1 MRRINLF
8 NRISSLLP
16 WGNDDVSWSGN
27 GHFQRRIFNSAYF
40 SAEKAEISPFLWR
53 LLQNI
58 PYNAF
63 MRSLFVYAYVAYPFQ
78 KFRYGRGRYGKAEGI
93 YI

>member
-1 MRRINLF
+1 MRRINIF

-16 WGNDDVSWSGN
+16 WGNDDVSGSGN
-27 GHFQRRIFNSAYF
+27 GHFQRHIFNPAYF
-40 SAEKAEISPFLWR
+40 SAKKAEISPFLRR

-58 PYNAF
+58 SYDAF

-78 KFRYGRGRYGKAEGI
+78 KLRYGRG
-93 YI
+93 